1 VADDTLYTARF
12 VGPTL
17 IEQGRD
23 TPITCPVYRDGVL
36 VTPASGTVT
45 IYDASGVALVS
56 AAPVVPSGSVAGYTV
71 AAGTTSGR
79 SKGPDWRVEWS
90 LVVASQT
97 RLFSNEAALVSR
109 RLYPAITDADIYAR
123 HRALN
128 PSSGSPLTSLTTYQA
143 FVDDAWITL
152 LNRILAD
159 GTYPQKVPSPAA
171 LRETHLALVLARIF
185 ADLASAS
192 PDQYA
197 AMADSY
203 RRQYD
208 TEYRAMRFVTIEEG
222 EGAAGNVRKA
232 ADPIVL
238 LAPRRYWWGR

>member
-1 VADDTLYTARF
+1 MADDTLYTARF

-23 TPITCPVYRDGVL
+23 TPIACPVYRDGAL
-36 VTPASGTVT
+36 VAPTGGTVS
-45 IYDASGVALVS
+45 IFDASGVALVS
-56 AAPVVPSGSVAGYTV
+56 AASVVISGSVAGYTV

-90 LVVASQT
+90 LTVASQS

-109 RLYPAITDADIYAR
+109 RIYPVITDLDIYAR

-143 FVDDAWITL
+143 FIDDAWITL

-159 GTYPQKVPSPAA
+159 GTYPQKVPTPAA
-171 LRETHLALVLARIF
+171 LRETHLTLTLSRIF

-197 AMADSY
+197 AMAESY
-203 RRQYD
+203 RRQYAD
-208 TEYRAMRFVTIEEG
+208 EYRGMRFVTVEEG
-222 EGAAGNVRKA
+222 ESAGGNVRRA

-238 LAPRRYWWGR
+238 LAPRRQRWWA